1 MADLP
6 RWIDDARVD
15 SAAMLAAFE
24 GYLAQ
29 YPESMAQFQSLFVIT
44 HCCPDNMSPA
54 WTLPTREMH
63 GKRMSTVSD
72 TPRRLSVSVVGIG
85 HGKPTMR
92 GYAVQELGR
101 ELTSTDNSMS

>member
-54 WTLPTREMH
+54 WTLPTRKCTEKECRRCQTRRGGYQFRWWH
-63 GKRMSTVSD
+63 RTWEADYERLCRPGAWKR
-72 TPRRLSVSVVGIG
+72 
-85 HGKPTMR
+85 
-92 GYAVQELGR
+92 
-101 ELTSTDNSMS
+101 TDFNG